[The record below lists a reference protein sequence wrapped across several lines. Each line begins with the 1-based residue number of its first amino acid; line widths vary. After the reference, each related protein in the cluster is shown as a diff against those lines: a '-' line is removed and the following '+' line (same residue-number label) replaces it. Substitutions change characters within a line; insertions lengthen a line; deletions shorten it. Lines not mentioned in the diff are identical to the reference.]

1 MFMSTIE
8 RLSDEYRQADLHPRE
23 LELVHEDELMEA
35 YVNFWLWP
43 YLFWI
48 IFIAAIILPG
58 VIGR

>member
-1 MFMSTIE
+1 MFMSTLE

-23 LELVHEDELMEA
+23 LELVKEDELMEA

-48 IFIAAIILPG
+48 VFIASILLPA
-58 VIGR
+58 VIGE